1 MTKNVS
7 FPFKSVHENIN
18 LIETIVFITNH
29 FLIFLLSSTS
39 KKRSHRSHYLRLV
52 KFVVVGSMY
61 VKLLS
66 EEMLFQ
72 RKNNCCLESTSHN
85 TTKASQMR
93 LRQNATQIMFGIE
106 FGDSMLISRTFT
118 KGNYILQLCCYLTI
132 QLCYWIFHH
141 I

>member
-1 MTKNVS
+1 MTKNV
-7 FPFKSVHENIN
+7 FLPVKSLQENIN
-18 LIETIVFITNH
+18 FIETIGFIINH

-39 KKRSHRSHYLRLV
+39 KKSRRSHTIFLV
-52 KFVVVGSMY
+52 NYVVVGSMY
-61 VKLLS
+61 VKTVFTGNAIL
-66 EEMLFQ
+66 E
-72 RKNNCCLESTSHN
+72 KNNCCSESTSHD

-132 QLCYWIFHH
+132 QLCY
-141 I
+141 